1 MTAWIGLTGG
11 IGSGKSQVAACFSL
25 LGVPIIDAD
34 AIARSLTQTAGSP
47 ALQCIGEI
55 FGKQMLDDAG
65 CLNRTAMRECVFG
78 DAGARIKLENILHPM
93 IYADIQ
99 KMQAAYTDKIYGIIE
114 IPTLTE
120 HPIFQSLVSRILLVQ
135 SPEMVRIERVMKR
148 NGLTEDAVRAIMR
161 AQADDAQRLALA
173 DDVLDNAGSLHDL
186 SQAVQTLHQQYLYQ
200 FS

>member
-25 LGVPIIDAD
+25 LDVPIIDAD
-34 AIARSLTQTAGSP
+34 AIARTLTQTAGSP
-47 ALQCIGEI
+47 ALQCIGEV
-55 FGKQMLDDAG
+55 FGKKMLDETG
-65 CLNRTAMRECVFG
+65 CLNRTAMRECVFN
-78 DAGARIKLENILHPM
+78 DVHARIKLENILHPM

-99 KMQAAYTDKIYGIIE
+99 KMQAACTNKIYGIIE

-120 HPIFQSLVSRILLVQ
+120 HIIFQSLVSRILLVH